1 MYLTMKVR
9 WWYWYIYIYWWYLKI
24 MKKTHQHENHK
35 TRSFR
40 HFQSTMAFR
49 GFPWRQLRCWRFGQS
64 MAAGSRHV
72 LLQSSSFVGP
82 AIGCQHRIPA
92 KKTNEMAGH
101 QGGWGMVRSLYHGAE
116 QNLSKWILMI
126 SSSMLFK
133 WFVLIFDGFEAD
145 LCCKSFQ
152 SWCFH
157 LGPAGR
163 SIAGCFG
170 IPRRYLGGALEALN
184 GNSITS
190 EF

>member
-1 MYLTMKVR
+1 MDNNDISHLVDYTFTLHINTCYVSYDESEVMIL
-9 WWYWYIYIYWWYLKI
+9 IYIYWWYLKI

-92 KKTNEMAGH
+92 KKN
-101 QGGWGMVRSLYHGAE
+101 QR
-116 QNLSKWILMI
+116 
-126 SSSMLFK
+126 
-133 WFVLIFDGFEAD
+133 D
-145 LCCKSFQ
+145 
-152 SWCFH
+152 
-157 LGPAGR
+157 
-163 SIAGCFG
+163 
-170 IPRRYLGGALEALN
+170 GGAPRGLRDGEVLVPW
-184 GNSITS
+184 GWTKSIKMD
-190 EF
+190 FDD